1 MVKSFMMKFAPKLHL
16 TLALILGIFL
26 VESVSAQTNEKSD
39 TSYFK
44 EHVSFN
50 GYVKDLRV
58 LVIDEVGN
66 TSSQAWFHNR
76 MNFRYDI
83 NTKFTAKL
91 QLRNRLFY
99 GEILQ
104 NAPTLG
110 QSLDVD
116 PGSIDMAF
124 NVIDRSS
131 VVLNTFVDRLW
142 LNYSTDKWDISLGR
156 QRINW
161 GQNIVWNPNDLFN
174 VLNYADFDY
183 EERPGSD
190 ALRVQRYLKNMS
202 QVEFAYKHADS
213 LEGMVIASMY
223 RFNKKTYDIQIIG
236 GKYFQD
242 IALGLGWAGNLKN
255 ASFKGEMTYFEP
267 IDTGNSTYIA
277 SVSIDG
283 SIPGNWYIT
292 VSSLFNSQGTNDLN
306 LLSSLTTNSNAL
318 SVKTLM
324 PNKYSLFLSGA
335 KQLGDLV
342 SLNVAGIYAVDL
354 NGLFLMPSLSYSIR
368 DDLDL
373 SLVGQSYFVKAGS
386 ISNPINSI
394 FLRFK
399 WSH

>member
-1 MVKSFMMKFAPKLHL
+1 MMKFAHK
-16 TLALILGIFL
+16 LALL
-26 VESVSAQTNEKSD
+26 VAVLLITCLTETSWAQDDESAD

-50 GYVKDLRV
+50 GYVKDLRAI
-58 LVIDEVGN
+58 VIDQLGN

-83 NTKFTAKL
+83 NSNLTAKL

-99 GEILQ
+99 GEILK

-110 QSLDVD
+110 KSLDFD
-116 PGSIDMAF
+116 PGSIDMSF
-124 NVIDRSS
+124 NILDKSS
-131 VVLNTFVDRLW
+131 VVLNTFVDRMW
-142 LNYSTDKWDISLGR
+142 INYSNEKWDLSIGR

-190 ALRVQRYLKNMS
+190 AVRIQRYLKNMS
-202 QVEFAYKHADS
+202 QVEFAYKHSDS

-223 RFNKKTYDIQIIG
+223 RFNKKTYDIQFIG
-236 GKYFQD
+236 GKYFND

-267 IDTGNSTYIA
+267 IDSGNQTFVA
-277 SVSIDG
+277 SISLDG
-283 SIPGNWYIT
+283 SIAGNWYLT
-292 VSSLFNSQGTNDLN
+292 GSSLYNSQGTSDLN
-306 LLSSLTTNSNAL
+306 LLSSLTGNSNL

-324 PNKYSLFLSGA
+324 PNKYSLFFSGA

-342 SLNVAGIYAVDL
+342 SFNLAGIYAIDL

-368 DDLDL
+368 DDIDL
-373 SLVGQSYFVKAGS
+373 SLVGQSYFVNTGS
-386 ISNPINSI
+386 LKNPINSI
-394 FLRFK
+394 FLRFR